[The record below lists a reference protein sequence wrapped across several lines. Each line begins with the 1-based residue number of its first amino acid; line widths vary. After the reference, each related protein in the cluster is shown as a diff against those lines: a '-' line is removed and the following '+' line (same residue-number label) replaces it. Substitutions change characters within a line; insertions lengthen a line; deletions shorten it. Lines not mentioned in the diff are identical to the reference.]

1 MQIAILTFAG
11 FNEVD
16 SFVAATMLNRL
27 KPLGWQAHITSPDA
41 EIVSMNGVRV
51 FRQQPIEFAKEADV
65 VLVGSGVHTREIAQD
80 RDLLSRITLNPTRQ
94 LIGAQCSGTLL
105 LAKLGLLDGLPAC
118 TDMVSKPWVI
128 EAGVP
133 VLEAPFVAHG
143 NVATAGG
150 CLASQYLATWVVAR
164 LAGIAA
170 AGEIMHY
177 FAPVGEK
184 DAYRLRALE
193 VVTPYLSEEL

>member
-65 VLVGSGVHTREIAQD
+65 VLVGSGVHTREIA
-80 RDLLSRITLNPTRQ
+80 
-94 LIGAQCSGTLL
+94 
-105 LAKLGLLDGLPAC
+105 
-118 TDMVSKPWVI
+118 
-128 EAGVP
+128 
-133 VLEAPFVAHG
+133 
-143 NVATAGG
+143 
-150 CLASQYLATWVVAR
+150 
-164 LAGIAA
+164 
-170 AGEIMHY
+170 
-177 FAPVGEK
+177 
-184 DAYRLRALE
+184 
-193 VVTPYLSEEL
+193 